1 MAQYRIEWRYIN
13 NSNSNS
19 NIIYTGDWSD
29 SKKLLESSIEYL
41 NKQHTGVI
49 IHWLATK

>member
-13 NSNSNS
+13 PSISNTT
-19 NIIYTGDWSD
+19 IYNGVWSD
-29 SKKLLESSIEYL
+29 SKKILESSIEYL
-41 NKQHTGVI
+41 NKQHAGVI

>member
-1 MAQYRIEWRYIN
+1 MVVQYRIEWSYIN
-13 NSNSNS
+13 NSNS

-29 SKKLLESSIEYL
+29 SKKILESSIEYL